1 MLGANMLT
9 LSSFEKSF
17 GTKLILDIPSLT
29 FQKGIHWIKGRNGSG
44 KSTLF
49 NCLAGLS
56 PYQGNIRLNGID
68 LRKSPVEYKLRVNFS
83 ESEPLFPE
91 FLTGTDLI
99 KFYSKLKKSDRSQTS
114 ALAELLGVTQY
125 ADQPCGTYSSGMM
138 KKLSI
143 LLAFL
148 GTPEL
153 VILDEPLITL
163 DKEAQQIVSE
173 LIKNKQEEGVSFLF
187 ATHQDFENALIM
199 PTQTYLVSEQSISIV
214 S

>member
-1 MLGANMLT
+1 MLT

-17 GTKLILDIPSLT
+17 GPNLILAIPSLT
-29 FQKGIHWIKGRNGSG
+29 FDKGIQWIKGRNGSG

-56 PYQGNIRLNGID
+56 PYQGNIILNGID
-68 LRKSPVEYKLRVNFS
+68 LRKSPVEYKLKVNFS

-99 KFYSKLKKSDRSQTS
+99 KFYSKLKKSETSQSSELTS
-114 ALAELLGVTQY
+114 LLGVSEY

-148 GTPEL
+148 GHPEL
-153 VILDEPLITL
+153 IILDEPLITL
-163 DKEAQQIVSE
+163 DKESQQIVSE
-173 LIKNKQEEGVSFLF
+173 LINKKQKEGVSFLF
-187 ATHQDFENALIM
+187 ATHQDFENALIV
-199 PTQTYLVSEQSISIV
+199 PTQTYLVSEQTISTT

>member
-1 MLGANMLT
+1 MLT
-9 LSSFEKSF
+9 LTLFEKSF
-17 GTKLILDIPSLT
+17 GSKLILGVQGLN
-29 FQKGIHWIKGRNGSG
+29 FQKGIHWIKGSNGSG

-56 PYQGNIRLNGID
+56 PYKGDIMLNGIN
-68 LRKSPVEYKLRVNFS
+68 LRESPVDYKLQVNFS

-91 FLTGTDLI
+91 FLSGTDLI
-99 KFYSKLKKSDRSQTS
+99 KFYSKLKKAPS
-114 ALAELLGVTQY
+114 AQALELSELLGVTKY

-148 GTPEL
+148 GSPEL
-153 VILDEPLITL
+153 IILDEPLITL

-173 LIKNKQEEGVSFLF
+173 LIKKKQEEGVSFLF
-187 ATHQDFENALIM
+187 ATHQDFENALIV
-199 PTQTYLVSEQSISIV
+199 PTQTYLVNDQTVSIV
-214 S
+214 K

>member
-1 MLGANMLT
+1 MLT

-17 GTKLILDIPSLT
+17 GAKLILKVPDLT
-29 FQKGIHWIKGRNGSG
+29 FKEGIHWIKGRNGSG

-49 NCLAGLS
+49 NCLTGLS
-56 PYQGNIRLNGID
+56 PYLGDISLNGID
-68 LRKSPVEYKLRVNFS
+68 LRKSPMDYKLKVNFS

-99 KFYSKLKKSDRSQTS
+99 KFYSKLKKSPSLQS
-114 ALAELLGVTQY
+114 SSLAELLGVANY
-125 ADQPCGTYSSGMM
+125 SDQPCGTYSSGMM

-148 GTPEL
+148 GAPEL
-153 VILDEPLITL
+153 IILDEPLITL

-173 LIKNKQEEGVSFLF
+173 LIKTKQEEGVSFLF
-187 ATHQDFENALIM
+187 ATHQDFENALIV
-199 PTQTYLVSEQSISIV
+199 PTQTYLVSNHCISVV

>member
-1 MLGANMLT
+1 MLT
-9 LSSFEKSF
+9 LSSFQKSF
-17 GTKLILDIPSLT
+17 GTSLILEIPRLT
-29 FQKGIHWIKGRNGSG
+29 FNEGILWIKGRNGSG

-56 PYQGNIRLNGID
+56 PYQGSIRHNGID
-68 LRKSPVEYKLRVNFS
+68 LRKSAVEYKLKVNFS

-99 KFYSKLKKSDRSQTS
+99 KFYSKLKKSEDGQSS
-114 ALAELLGVTQY
+114 ELAALLGVSQY

-148 GTPEL
+148 GHPEL
-153 VILDEPLITL
+153 IILDEPLITL

-173 LIKNKQEEGVSFLF
+173 LIKNKVDEGVSFLF
-187 ATHQDFENALIM
+187 ATHQDFENALIV
-199 PTQTYLVSEQSISIV
+199 PTQTYLVSEQSISSV